1 MVARAF
7 LFGVL
12 ADCLEFTERCVE
24 HIGGPENLI
33 GDCQGGWLAAI
44 RQVASLGGDL
54 YDRPS
59 SKGTHAACLP
69 LGRTGQPNV
78 ALRRRA

>member
-54 YDRPS
+54 YDPPEFQGHPCRLPFVVE
-59 SKGTHAACLP
+59 AA
-69 LGRTGQPNV
+69 
-78 ALRRRA
+78 RRLEPH